1 MDFDS
6 FWSIICISI
15 APQLLYFDFWFLEIL
30 FIVMFQYYTKAN
42 LHIFLLGH
50 IIISDSDKQLHLKH
64 MLKTLVLIVYIL
76 LINIYRTSLFSLSE
90 DGSHV
95 LTCANAKLQYRLIW
109 LTRGKLLMD
118 RPWEHTLRCGY
129 WDDSQG
135 QILTKFTVLHHHYKF
150 SIHHDFVATLYIL
163 ADLMTKSR
171 YYWLCNTGLSW

>member
-1 MDFDS
+1 
-6 FWSIICISI
+6 
-15 APQLLYFDFWFLEIL
+15 
-30 FIVMFQYYTKAN
+30 MFQYYTKTK

-50 IIISDSDKQLHLKH
+50 KIISDSDHCSLYIIYCGKQLHLKH

-90 DGSHV
+90 VGSHV
-95 LTCANAKLQYRLIW
+95 LTFANAKLQYRLIW
-109 LTRGKLLMD
+109 LRRRKLLMD
-118 RPWEHTLRCGY
+118 RPWEHTLRSGY

-163 ADLMTKSR
+163 VDLMTKSG